1 MSISGPDARG
11 WRGVIR
17 KYRKHLPVT
26 DDTPVI
32 SLHEG
37 NTPLIRVPNF
47 VKTIGGS
54 FELYLKCEGLNPTA
68 SFKDRGMT
76 VAMTMAVH
84 QNSRAVICASTG
96 NTSASAAAYAARA
109 GIGAFVVIPDG
120 KIALGKLC
128 LLYTSDAADE

>member
-1 MSISGPDARG
+1 MSVSGPDARG

-17 KYRKHLPVT
+17 KYQKHLPGS
-26 DDTPVI
+26 DDTPIV

-47 VKTIGGS
+47 VKSIGGE

-76 VAMTMAVH
+76 VAVSKALERGAQVVM
-84 QNSRAVICASTG
+84 CASTG
-96 NTSASAAAYAARA
+96 NTSASAAAYSARA
-109 GIGAFVVIPDG
+109 GLKTVSHHA
-120 KIALGKLC
+120 ACAWCLGQ
-128 LLYTSDAADE
+128 